1 MLGKDNFAQAD
12 VKLRRSSELLGI
24 EWSLVKL
31 LEYGGNSGYLRGNR
45 VGEAGGDDEL
55 NLGWRSKLED
65 EWMGKIAAGAA

>member
-24 EWSLVKL
+24 EGSLVKL

-65 EWMGKIAAGAA
+65 EWTGKIAAGAA